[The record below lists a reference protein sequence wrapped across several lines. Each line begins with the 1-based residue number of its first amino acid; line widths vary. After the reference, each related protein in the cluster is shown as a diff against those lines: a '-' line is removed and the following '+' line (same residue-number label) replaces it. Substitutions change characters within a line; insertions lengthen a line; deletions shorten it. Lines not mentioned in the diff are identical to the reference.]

1 MRLPC
6 RGSSCHGLLE
16 YSVQG
21 TAEIVVARGWG
32 FNLSEAFNILAPD
45 GYELAGLVSGAVVP
59 ERGAADGATPADT
72 VKTTVHP
79 VHDEW

>member
-45 GYELAGLVSGAVVP
+45 GYELAGLVSDGAVP
-59 ERGAADGATPADT
+59 ERGAAAAADGASPA
-72 VKTTVHP
+72 TVHP